1 MRGLMHRFLTRSLIA
16 GVVIVAVAACSDDDD
31 TSDETTV
38 APATTSASSDTTAGG
53 AAPVDL
59 AAVCPDPLVIQTNWF
74 PEGEHGGLYEMVGE
88 GYTVDTDQQVVRGP
102 LLAGGQD
109 TGIDIE
115 LRAGGSAIGN
125 QPVSV
130 VQYTDDSI
138 HLGHA
143 NTEGQLLRYDETPV
157 LAVVAPMEINPQMIF
172 WDPETYP
179 EVETLADLGEQEIT
193 INVFEAGTFSDVFV
207 AEGIWNADQIDP
219 SYDGSPARFVAED
232 GAIAQQGFAS
242 NEPYTYEHLEEWGRP
257 VRFQTLH
264 DAGFEVYAQMLAIV
278 PDRLEELRPC
288 LELFVPIVQQAAID
302 YIEAPDRANAII
314 IDAVEQY
321 DTFWTYDEG
330 LAQYAVETQRDLG
343 IIGNGPD
350 GTLGN
355 FDEQRVQRVID
366 QISDAGLDVPE
377 DLTAA
382 DLVTNEFVDM
392 NIGL

>member
-1 MRGLMHRFLTRSLIA
+1 
-16 GVVIVAVAACSDDDD
+16 
-31 TSDETTV
+31 
-38 APATTSASSDTTAGG
+38 
-53 AAPVDL
+53 
-59 AAVCPDPLVIQTNWF
+59 
-74 PEGEHGGLYEMVGE
+74 MVGE

-102 LLAGGQD
+102 LVAGGQD

-179 EVETLADLGEQEIT
+179 DVETLADLGEQEIT
-193 INVFEAGTFSDVFV
+193 INVFEAGTFADVFV
-207 AEGIWNADQIDP
+207 AEGIWHADQIDP

>member
-1 MRGLMHRFLTRSLIA
+1 MHRFLTRSLIA

-102 LLAGGQD
+102 LVAGGQD

-115 LRAGGSAIGN
+115 LRAGGPAIGN

-130 VQYTDDSI
+130 LQYTDDSI
-138 HLGHA
+138 PLGHA

-179 EVETLADLGEQEIT
+179 DVETLADLGEQDVT
-193 INVFEAGTFSDVFV
+193 INVFEGGTFTEVFV

-288 LELFVPIVQQAAID
+288 LELFVPIAQQAAID

>member
-16 GVVIVAVAACSDDDD
+16 GAVIVAACSGNDDD
-31 TSDETTV
+31 TSDETV
-38 APATTSASSDTTAGG
+38 APATTSASSGTTAGG

-125 QPVSV
+125 QAVSV

-179 EVETLADLGEQEIT
+179 DVETLADLGEQEIT
-193 INVFEAGTFSDVFV
+193 INIFEAGTFADVLV

-288 LELFVPIVQQAAID
+288 LELFVPIAQQAAID

-330 LAQYAVETQRDLG
+330 LAQYAVETQRDLD

-355 FDEQRVQRVID
+355 FDEQRVQRVIE
-366 QISDAGLDVPE
+366 QISDAGLEVP
-377 DLTAA
+377 DGLTFD

>member
-1 MRGLMHRFLTRSLIA
+1 MHRFLTRSLIA
-16 GVVIVAVAACSDDDD
+16 GVVIVAACSGDDDD

-53 AAPVDL
+53 AAAIDL
-59 AAVCPDPLVIQTNWF
+59 AAACPDPLVIQTNWF

-102 LLAGGQD
+102 LIAGGQE

-115 LRAGGSAIGN
+115 LRAGGPAIGN

-130 VQYTDDSI
+130 LQYTDDSI

-172 WDPETYP
+172 WDPETNP
-179 EVETLADLGEQEIT
+179 DVETLADLGEQEIT
-193 INVFEAGTFSDVFV
+193 INVFEGGTFTEVFV
-207 AEGIWNADQIDP
+207 AEGIWDADQIDP

-257 VRFQTLH
+257 VRYETLH

-288 LELFVPIVQQAAID
+288 LELFVPIAQQAAID

-350 GTLGN
+350 STLGN

-366 QISDAGLDVPE
+366 QISDAGLEVPDGLTFD
-377 DLTAA
+377 DLA
-382 DLVTNEFVDM
+382 TNEFVDM

>member
-1 MRGLMHRFLTRSLIA
+1 MHRFLTRSLIA

-88 GYTVDTDQQVVRGP
+88 GYTVDTDQQAVRGP
-102 LLAGGQD
+102 LVAGGQD

-115 LRAGGSAIGN
+115 LRAGGPAIGN

-130 VQYTDDSI
+130 LQYTDDSI
-138 HLGHA
+138 TLGHA
-143 NTEGQLLRYDETPV
+143 NSEGQLLRYDETPV

-172 WDPETYP
+172 WDPEAYP
-179 EVETLADLGEQEIT
+179 DVETLADLGEQDVT
-193 INVFEAGTFSDVFV
+193 INVFEGGTFTEVFV

-288 LELFVPIVQQAAID
+288 LELFVPIAQQAAID

-314 IDAVEQY
+314 IDAVERY
-321 DTFWTYDEG
+321 NTFWTYDEG

-366 QISDAGLDVPE
+366 QVSDAGLDVPE

>member
-1 MRGLMHRFLTRSLIA
+1 MHRFLTRSLIA
-16 GVVIVAVAACSDDDD
+16 GVVIVAACSGDDDD
-31 TSDETTV
+31 TAEETTV

-59 AAVCPDPLVIQTNWF
+59 TAVCPDPLVIQTNWF

-102 LLAGGQD
+102 LVAGGQD

-179 EVETLADLGEQEIT
+179 DVETLADLGEQEIT
-193 INVFEAGTFSDVFV
+193 INVFEAGTFADVFV
-207 AEGIWNADQIDP
+207 AEGIWKADQIDP

-321 DTFWTYDEG
+321 NTFWTYDEG

>member
-1 MRGLMHRFLTRSLIA
+1 MHRFLTRSLIA

-38 APATTSASSDTTAGG
+38 APAPTSASSDTTAGG

-102 LLAGGQD
+102 LLTGGQD

-179 EVETLADLGEQEIT
+179 EVETLADLGEQETT

-207 AEGIWNADQIDP
+207 AEGIWHADQIDP

-288 LELFVPIVQQAAID
+288 LEMFVPIVQQAAID

-314 IDAVEQY
+314 IDAVERY
-321 DTFWTYDEG
+321 NTFWTYDEG

>member
-1 MRGLMHRFLTRSLIA
+1 MHRFLTRSLIA

-38 APATTSASSDTTAGG
+38 APAPTSASSDTTAGG

-102 LLAGGQD
+102 LLTGGQD

-179 EVETLADLGEQEIT
+179 EVETLADLGEQETT

-207 AEGIWNADQIDP
+207 AEGIWHADQIDP

-288 LELFVPIVQQAAID
+288 LELFVPIAQQAAID

-314 IDAVEQY
+314 IDAVERY
-321 DTFWTYDEG
+321 NTFWTYDEG

-366 QISDAGLDVPE
+366 QVSAAGLDVPE